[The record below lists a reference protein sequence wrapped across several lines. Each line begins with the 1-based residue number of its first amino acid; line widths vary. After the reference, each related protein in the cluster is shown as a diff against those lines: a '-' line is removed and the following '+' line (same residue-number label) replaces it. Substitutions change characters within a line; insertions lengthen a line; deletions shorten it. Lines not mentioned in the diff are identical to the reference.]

1 MAQPDQPDQRDQHDQ
16 PQPEQP
22 DRPDQPDLEIYSLEW
37 CPYCIKAKALLKAKD
52 IPYRETDVTYDREQ
66 ALEMV
71 ERSGRASVPQIF
83 LNGAH
88 VGGYDELAHITST
101 GLLDKAFGR
110 EPAEIK
116 SVYDVAVIGGGA
128 AGLSAA
134 LYASRKG
141 LSTVLISE
149 DVGGQV
155 GVTRD
160 IFNYPGHDYVTGP
173 DLSERM
179 IAQVANNPI
188 EQLLGEYVVGL
199 SLDGRCKVIELE
211 SERRVRADAVIIA
224 SGVTKRRLE
233 IPGEAE
239 FEGYGV
245 VYCSTC
251 DGPLYKDKTIA
262 VVGAGNSAFEAAL
275 EMNGIARKV
284 YLVTRGELSADQVLR
299 DKVATAERVEHLPG
313 QLPAEIHGDEEV
325 EALTIVDRRSGE
337 FRRLEVDAV
346 FVEAGLLPNTSFA
359 LDLVE
364 TNEAGEII
372 VDERGRTG
380 VRGVF
385 AAGDCTTV
393 PDKQIVVAAG
403 DGAKAALA
411 AFEYLI
417 SQR

>member
-1 MAQPDQPDQRDQHDQ
+1 M
-16 PQPEQP
+16 
-22 DRPDQPDLEIYSLEW
+22 
-37 CPYCIKAKALLKAKD
+37 
-52 IPYRETDVTYDREQ
+52 
-66 ALEMV
+66 
-71 ERSGRASVPQIF
+71 
-83 LNGAH
+83 
-88 VGGYDELAHITST
+88 
-101 GLLDKAFGR
+101 
-110 EPAEIK
+110 
-116 SVYDVAVIGGGA
+116 
-128 AGLSAA
+128 
-134 LYASRKG
+134 YASRKG
-141 LSTVLISE
+141 LSTVLVSE

-160 IFNYPGHDYVTGP
+160 IFNYPGYDYITGP

-179 IAQVANNPI
+179 IAQIAQNPI
-188 EQLLGEYVVGL
+188 ERLLGEYVVGL

-211 SERRVRADAVIIA
+211 SGRRVRADSVIIA

-233 IPGEAE
+233 IPGEEE
-239 FEGYGV
+239 FEGFGV

-251 DGPLYKDKTIA
+251 DGPLYKDKSIA

-284 YLVTRGELSADQVLR
+284 YLVTRGHITADQVLR
-299 DKVATAERVEHLPG
+299 DKVATAKRVKHLKG
-313 QLPAEIHGDEEV
+313 KVAVEIHGADEV
-325 EALTIVDRRSGE
+325 EALTIADRDSGE
-337 FRRLEVDAV
+337 LRRLAVDAV

-364 TNEAGEII
+364 TNEAGEIV
-372 VDERGRTG
+372 VDARGRTG

-403 DGAKAALA
+403 DGAKAALS
-411 AFEYLI
+411 AFEYLV

>member
-1 MAQPDQPDQRDQHDQ
+1 M
-16 PQPEQP
+16 
-22 DRPDQPDLEIYSLEW
+22 PDLQIYSLEW
-37 CPYCIKAKALLKAKD
+37 CPYCIKAKALLKAKE
-52 IPYRETDVTYDREQ
+52 IPYRETDVTHDQEQ
-66 ALEMV
+66 AIEMI
-71 ERSGRASVPQIF
+71 ERSGRNSVPQIF
-83 LNGAH
+83 LDDEH
-88 VGGYDELAHITST
+88 IGGYAELAHLTST
-101 GLLDKAFGR
+101 GELDQAFGR
-110 EPAEIK
+110 RPAK
-116 SVYDVAVIGGGA
+116 LKPVYDVAVIGGGA

-134 LYASRKG
+134 MYSSRKG

-160 IFNYPGHDYVTGP
+160 IFNYPGYEYVTGP
-173 DLSERM
+173 ELSERM
-179 IAQVANNPI
+179 IEQAAQSPI
-188 EQLLGEYVVGL
+188 ERLLGEYVVGL
-199 SLDGRCKVIELE
+199 SLDGRCKIIELE
-211 SERRVRADAVIIA
+211 SGRRVRADSVIIA

-233 IPGEAE
+233 IPGEDE
-239 FEGYGV
+239 FEGFGV

-251 DGPLYKDKTIA
+251 DGPLYKDKAIA

-284 YLVTRGELSADQVLR
+284 YLVTRGHVTADQILR
-299 DKVATAERVEHLPG
+299 DKVATAKRVKHLKG
-313 QLPAEIHGDEEV
+313 KVAVEIHGAEEV
-325 EALTIVDRRSGE
+325 EALTIADRDSGE
-337 FRRLEVDAV
+337 PRRLAVDAV

-364 TNEAGEII
+364 TNETGEII

-411 AFEYLI
+411 AFEYLV

>member
-1 MAQPDQPDQRDQHDQ
+1 M
-16 PQPEQP
+16 
-22 DRPDQPDLEIYSLEW
+22 PDLQIYSLEW
-37 CPYCIKAKALLKAKD
+37 CPYCIKAKALLKAKE
-52 IPYRETDVTYDREQ
+52 IPYRETDVTYDRDL
-66 ALEMV
+66 ALEMI
-71 ERSGRASVPQIF
+71 ERSGRNSAPQIF
-83 LNGAH
+83 LDDEH
-88 VGGYDELAHITST
+88 VGGYAELAHLTST
-101 GLLDKAFGR
+101 GELDQRFGR
-110 EPAEIK
+110 RPADLKPI
-116 SVYDVAVIGGGA
+116 YDVAVIGGGA

-134 LYASRKG
+134 MYASRKG
-141 LSTVLISE
+141 LATVLISE

-160 IFNYPGHDYVTGP
+160 IFNYPGYDYVTGP
-173 DLSERM
+173 ELSERM
-179 IAQVANNPI
+179 IEQAARNPI
-188 EQLLGEYVVGL
+188 DRLLGEYVVGL

-211 SERRVRADAVIIA
+211 SGRRVCADSVIIA

-233 IPGEAE
+233 IPGEEE
-239 FEGYGV
+239 FEGFGV

-251 DGPLYKDKTIA
+251 DGPLYRDKTIA

-284 YLVTRGELSADQVLR
+284 YLVTRGDITADSVLR
-299 DKVATAERVEHLPG
+299 DKVATAKRVKHLSG
-313 QLPAEIHGDEEV
+313 QVPVEIHGAEEV
-325 EALTIVDRRSGE
+325 EALTIADRRSRE
-337 FRRLEVDAV
+337 RRRLAVDAV

-364 TNEAGEII
+364 TNEAGEIV

-411 AFEYLI
+411 AFEYLV

>member
-1 MAQPDQPDQRDQHDQ
+1 M
-16 PQPEQP
+16 
-22 DRPDQPDLEIYSLEW
+22 PDLQIYSLEW

-66 ALEMV
+66 AIEMV
-71 ERSGRASVPQIF
+71 ERSGRNSVPQIF
-83 LNGAH
+83 LDDEH
-88 VGGYDELAHITST
+88 IGGYAELAHLTST
-101 GLLDKAFGR
+101 GELDQAFGR
-110 EPAEIK
+110 QPAKLKPI
-116 SVYDVAVIGGGA
+116 YDVAVIGGGA

-134 LYASRKG
+134 MYASRKG
-141 LSTVLISE
+141 LSTVLVSE

-160 IFNYPGHDYVTGP
+160 IFNYPGYDYVTGP

-179 IAQVANNPI
+179 IAQVAQNPI
-188 EQLLGEYVVGL
+188 ERLLGEYVVGL
-199 SLDGRCKVIELE
+199 SLEGRGKVIELE
-211 SERRVRADAVIIA
+211 SGRRVCADTVIIA

-233 IPGEAE
+233 IPGEDE
-239 FEGYGV
+239 FEGFGV

-251 DGPLYKDKTIA
+251 DGPLYKDKKIA

-284 YLVTRGELSADQVLR
+284 YLVTRGEISADRILR
-299 DKVATAERVEHLPG
+299 DKVATAKRVEHLQG
-313 QLPAEIHGDEEV
+313 KLPAEIHGAEEV
-325 EALTIVDRRSGE
+325 EGLTIIDRHSGE
-337 FRRLEVDAV
+337 LRRLAVDAV

-364 TNEAGEII
+364 TNETGEII

-411 AFEYLI
+411 AFEYLV

>member
-1 MAQPDQPDQRDQHDQ
+1 M
-16 PQPEQP
+16 
-22 DRPDQPDLEIYSLEW
+22 
-37 CPYCIKAKALLKAKD
+37 
-52 IPYRETDVTYDREQ
+52 
-66 ALEMV
+66 
-71 ERSGRASVPQIF
+71 
-83 LNGAH
+83 
-88 VGGYDELAHITST
+88 
-101 GLLDKAFGR
+101 
-110 EPAEIK
+110 
-116 SVYDVAVIGGGA
+116 AVIGGGA

-134 LYASRKG
+134 MYASRKG
-141 LSTVLISE
+141 LSTVLVSE

-160 IFNYPGHDYVTGP
+160 IFNYPGYDYVTGP

-179 IAQVANNPI
+179 IAQVAQNPI
-188 EQLLGEYVVGL
+188 ERLLGEYVVGL
-199 SLDGRCKVIELE
+199 SLEGRGKVIELE
-211 SERRVRADAVIIA
+211 SGRRVCAESVIIA

-233 IPGEAE
+233 IPGEDE
-239 FEGYGV
+239 FEGFGV

-251 DGPLYKDKTIA
+251 DGPLYKDKKIA

-275 EMNGIARKV
+275 EMNGIARRV
-284 YLVTRGELSADQVLR
+284 YLVTRGEISADRILR
-299 DKVATAERVEHLPG
+299 DKVATAKRVEHLQG
-313 QLPAEIHGDEEV
+313 KLPAEIHGAEEV
-325 EALTIVDRRSGE
+325 EGLTVVDRDSGE
-337 FRRLEVDAV
+337 LRRLAVDAV

-364 TNEAGEII
+364 TNETGEII

-411 AFEYLI
+411 AFEYLV

>member
-1 MAQPDQPDQRDQHDQ
+1 M
-16 PQPEQP
+16 
-22 DRPDQPDLEIYSLEW
+22 PDLQIYSLEW
-37 CPYCIKAKALLKAKD
+37 CPYCIKAKALLKAKE

-71 ERSGRASVPQIF
+71 ERSGRNSVPQIF
-83 LNGAH
+83 LDDEH
-88 VGGYDELAHITST
+88 IGGYAELAHLTST
-101 GLLDKAFGR
+101 GELDQAFGR
-110 EPAEIK
+110 RPGKLKPI
-116 SVYDVAVIGGGA
+116 YDVAVIGGGA

-141 LSTVLISE
+141 LTTVLVSE

-160 IFNYPGHDYVTGP
+160 IFNYPGYEYVTGP
-173 DLSERM
+173 ELSERM
-179 IAQVANNPI
+179 IEQVAQNQI
-188 EQLLGEYVVGL
+188 ERLLGEYVTGI
-199 SLDGRCKVIELE
+199 SLDGRCKVVELE
-211 SERRVRADAVIIA
+211 SGRRVRADSVIIA

-233 IPGEAE
+233 IPGEDE
-239 FEGYGV
+239 FEGFGV

-284 YLVTRGELSADQVLR
+284 YLVTRGDISADRVLR
-299 DKVATAERVEHLPG
+299 DKVATAKHVKHLKDKV
-313 QLPAEIHGDEEV
+313 AVEIHGAEEV
-325 EALTIVDRRSGE
+325 EALTIAGRDSGE
-337 FRRLEVDAV
+337 LRRLAVDAV

-364 TNEAGEII
+364 TNETGEII

-411 AFEYLI
+411 AFEYLV

>member
-1 MAQPDQPDQRDQHDQ
+1 M
-16 PQPEQP
+16 
-22 DRPDQPDLEIYSLEW
+22 PDLQIYSLEW

-52 IPYRETDVTYDREQ
+52 IPYRETDVTFDREL
-66 ALEMV
+66 ALEMI
-71 ERSGRASVPQIF
+71 ERSGRNSAPQIF
-83 LNGAH
+83 LDDEH
-88 VGGYDELAHITST
+88 VGGYAELARITST
-101 GLLDKAFGR
+101 GELDQRFGR
-110 EPAEIK
+110 EPVELRPI
-116 SVYDVAVIGGGA
+116 YDVAVIGGGA

-134 LYASRKG
+134 MYASRKG
-141 LSTVLISE
+141 LATVLVSE

-160 IFNYPGHDYVTGP
+160 IFNYPGYDYITGP

-179 IAQVANNPI
+179 IEQVAQTPI
-188 EQLLGEYVVGL
+188 ERLLGEYVIGL
-199 SLDGRCKVIELE
+199 SLEGRCKVIELE
-211 SERRVRADAVIIA
+211 SGRRVCAESVIIA

-233 IPGEAE
+233 IPGEADY
-239 FEGYGV
+239 EGFGV

-251 DGPLYKDKTIA
+251 DGPLYRDNTIA

-284 YLVTRGELSADQVLR
+284 YLVTRGEISCDRILR
-299 DKVATAERVEHLPG
+299 DRLAGAERVEHLQG
-313 QLPAEIHGDEEV
+313 QLPVEIHGAEEV
-325 EALTIVDRRSGE
+325 EGLTIADRRSGE
-337 FRRLEVDAV
+337 LRRLAVDAV
-346 FVEAGLLPNTSFA
+346 FVEVGLLPNTSFA

-372 VDERGRTG
+372 VDARGRTG

-403 DGAKAALA
+403 DGAKAALS

>member
-1 MAQPDQPDQRDQHDQ
+1 MT
-16 PQPEQP
+16 
-22 DRPDQPDLEIYSLEW
+22 DLQIYSLEW
-37 CPYCIKAKALLKAKD
+37 CPYCIKAKALLKAKE
-52 IPYRETDVTYDREQ
+52 IPYREIDVTHDRGQ
-66 ALEMV
+66 ALEMI
-71 ERSGRASVPQIF
+71 ERSGRNSVPQIF
-83 LNGAH
+83 LDDEH
-88 VGGYDELAHITST
+88 VGGYAELAHLTST
-101 GLLDKAFGR
+101 GELDQRFGR
-110 EPAEIK
+110 TPAELRPI
-116 SVYDVAVIGGGA
+116 YDVAVIGGGA
-128 AGLSAA
+128 AGLTAA

-141 LSTVLISE
+141 LATVLVTE

-160 IFNYPGHDYVTGP
+160 IFNYPGHDYITGP

-179 IAQVANNPI
+179 IEQVARNPV
-188 EQLLGEYVVGL
+188 ERLLGEYVVGL
-199 SLDGRCKVIELE
+199 RLEGRCKVIELE
-211 SERRVRADAVIIA
+211 SGRRVCADSVIIA

-233 IPGEAE
+233 IPGESE
-239 FEGYGV
+239 FSGSGV

-251 DGPLYKDKTIA
+251 DGPLYRGKAVA

-284 YLVTRGELSADQVLR
+284 YLVTRGEISCDQILR
-299 DKVATAERVEHLPG
+299 DKVATAERVEHLKG
-313 QLPAEIHGDEEV
+313 QIPVEVHGSEEV
-325 EALTIVDRRSGE
+325 EGLTIADRRSGE
-337 FRRLEVDAV
+337 LQRLAVDAV

-364 TNEAGEII
+364 TNEAGEIV
-372 VDERGRTG
+372 VDARGRTG

-403 DGAKAALA
+403 DGAKAALS
-411 AFEYLI
+411 AFEYLV

>member
-1 MAQPDQPDQRDQHDQ
+1 M
-16 PQPEQP
+16 
-22 DRPDQPDLEIYSLEW
+22 
-37 CPYCIKAKALLKAKD
+37 
-52 IPYRETDVTYDREQ
+52 
-66 ALEMV
+66 
-71 ERSGRASVPQIF
+71 
-83 LNGAH
+83 
-88 VGGYDELAHITST
+88 
-101 GLLDKAFGR
+101 
-110 EPAEIK
+110 
-116 SVYDVAVIGGGA
+116 AVIGGGA

-134 LYASRKG
+134 MYASRKG
-141 LSTVLISE
+141 LSTVLVSE

-160 IFNYPGHDYVTGP
+160 IFNYPGYDYVTGP

-179 IAQVANNPI
+179 IEQIAQNPI
-188 EQLLGEYVVGL
+188 ERLLGEYVVGL

-211 SERRVRADAVIIA
+211 SGRHVRADSVIIA

-233 IPGEAE
+233 IPGEEE
-239 FEGYGV
+239 FEGFGV

-251 DGPLYKDKTIA
+251 DGPLYKDKTVA

-284 YLVTRGELSADQVLR
+284 YLVTRGRHHRRPGPARQGR
-299 DKVATAERVEHLPG
+299 DRQAREAPEGHRWRWRSTGPTRSR
-313 QLPAEIHGDEEV
+313 
-325 EALTIVDRRSGE
+325 ALTIADRDSGE
-337 FRRLEVDAV
+337 LRRLAVDAV

-364 TNEAGEII
+364 TNEAGEIV

-403 DGAKAALA
+403 DGAKAALS
-411 AFEYLI
+411 AFEYLV